1 MLKFCGS
8 LNDLQDIVM
17 HCAISGEWSFHK
29 KNRFYRFQAATRAIL
44 NFWPSTGTINFQ
56 GQDAEQFEALFLKH
70 AFVGAAHSEPTLVCE
85 ESAWEAVPGPT
96 PSLPDGSRE
105 APGFAGTGNRRK
117 LVSRPSR
124 SLDSRVVRS
133 LAAPDRD
140 RTGA

>member
-96 PSLPDGSRE
+96 PSLSDGPRE
-105 APGFAGTGNRRK
+105 ARSFAGTEDRRK
-117 LVSRPSR
+117 LVSPTSPRLAPR
-124 SLDSRVVRS
+124 TAKL
-133 LAAPDRD
+133 LAAPDRN
-140 RTGA
+140 